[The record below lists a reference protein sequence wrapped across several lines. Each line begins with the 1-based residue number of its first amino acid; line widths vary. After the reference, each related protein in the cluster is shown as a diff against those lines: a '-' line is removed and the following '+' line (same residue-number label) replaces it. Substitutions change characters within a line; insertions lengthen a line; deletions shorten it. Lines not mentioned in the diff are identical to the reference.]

1 MEHTRFIGLDIHKER
16 ISVAVAESGRSGAV
30 EYLGEIANEPG
41 AISKLCDRL
50 RRPGKPLA
58 FCYEAGPCGY
68 GIHRQLTRL
77 GHRCDVVA
85 PSLIP
90 TKAGDR
96 VKTNRRDATMLAR
109 LHRAGELTPVWVP
122 DADHEAMRDLIR
134 LRSVVRQ
141 IVTRARQHLQ
151 GFLLRHG
158 RKHGRGTAWRMAYR
172 RWLST
177 LAFEHPAQQIALQD
191 YVDAVMDAERRLK
204 RVEEQVFGL
213 LPDWN
218 LRPVVD
224 GLQAMRGIALINAVV
239 LVTEVGDFTRFSNP
253 RQLMAYFGLVPGER
267 SSGETVRRGAITKT
281 GNAHVR
287 RALVEGAWAYRM
299 KARIGR
305 HKVDRIEALPKV
317 VRDIGWKAQVRLC
330 TRYRRLRAR
339 GKTANVVNVAIA
351 REMVG
356 FIWSI
361 ACTIQSA
368 PGRHNHDLK
377 DSQQRRSQTTHSAS
391 ARYAAPG
398 AGQCRGALAA
408 TMSL

>member
-1 MEHTRFIGLDIHKER
+1 
-16 ISVAVAESGRSGAV
+16 
-30 EYLGEIANEPG
+30 
-41 AISKLCDRL
+41 
-50 RRPGKPLA
+50 
-58 FCYEAGPCGY
+58 
-68 GIHRQLTRL
+68 
-77 GHRCDVVA
+77 
-85 PSLIP
+85 
-90 TKAGDR
+90 
-96 VKTNRRDATMLAR
+96 
-109 LHRAGELTPVWVP
+109 
-122 DADHEAMRDLIR
+122 
-134 LRSVVRQ
+134 
-141 IVTRARQHLQ
+141 
-151 GFLLRHG
+151 
-158 RKHGRGTAWRMAYR
+158 MAYR

-177 LAFEHPAQQIALQD
+177 LAFEHPAQQIAFQD

-204 RVEEQVFGL
+204 RVEEQIFNL
-213 LPDWN
+213 LPEWN

-281 GNAHVR
+281 GNAHAR

-305 HKVDRIEALPKV
+305 HKVDRIEALPKI

-330 TRYRRLRAR
+330 ARYRRLSAR
-339 GKTANVVNVAIA
+339 GKTANIVNVAIA

-368 PGRHNHDLK
+368 PK
-377 DSQQRRSQTTHSAS
+377 AAS
-391 ARYAAPG
+391 
-398 AGQCRGALAA
+398 L
-408 TMSL
+408 T

>member
-1 MEHTRFIGLDIHKER
+1 MEHTRFVGMDIHKER
-16 ISVAVAESGRSGAV
+16 ISIAVAESGRTGAV
-30 EYLGEIANEPG
+30 EYLGEITNDPG

-50 RRPGKPLA
+50 GRPGKPLA

-68 GIHRQLTRL
+68 GVHRQLTNL

-90 TKAGDR
+90 MKPGDR
-96 VKTNRRDATMLAR
+96 VKTDRRDATMLAR
-109 LHRAGELTPVWVP
+109 LLRAGELTAVWVP

-177 LAFEHPAQQIALQD
+177 LAFEHRAQQIAFQD
-191 YVDAVMDAERRLK
+191 YVDAVMDAERRLQ
-204 RVEEQVFGL
+204 RVEEQISSL
-213 LPDWN
+213 LPEWN
-218 LRPVVD
+218 LSPVVD
-224 GLQAMRGIALINAVV
+224 ALQAMRGVALINAVV
-239 LVTEVGDFTRFSNP
+239 LVAEVGDFTRFSNP

-267 SSGETVRRGAITKT
+267 SSG
-281 GNAHVR
+281 
-287 RALVEGAWAYRM
+287 
-299 KARIGR
+299 ARIGR
-305 HKVDRIEALPKV
+305 HKVDRIEALPKAI
-317 VRDIGWKAQVRLC
+317 RDIGWKAQVRLC
-330 TRYRRLRAR
+330 TRYRRLTAR

-368 PGRHNHDLK
+368 PK
-377 DSQQRRSQTTHSAS
+377 TA
-391 ARYAAPG
+391 
-398 AGQCRGALAA
+398 
-408 TMSL
+408 

>member
-1 MEHTRFIGLDIHKER
+1 MSIFQRLR
-16 ISVAVAESGRSGAV
+16 ALVAEPNWL
-30 EYLGEIANEPG
+30 ENHLFLANVTIPPG
-41 AISKLCDRL
+41 ALSKLCDRL
-50 RRPGKPLA
+50 HHPGKPLA

-68 GIHRQLTRL
+68 GVHRQLTSL

-141 IVTRARQHLQ
+141 IATRARQHLQ

-158 RKHGRGTAWRMAYR
+158 RTHGRGTAWRMAYR

-177 LAFEHPAQQIALQD
+177 LAFDHPAQQIAFQD
-191 YVDAVMDAERRLK
+191 YVDAVMDAKRRVK
-204 RVEEQVFGL
+204 RIEEQIFGL
-213 LPDWN
+213 FPEWT
-218 LRPVVD
+218 LRQIVD
-224 GLQAMRGIALINAVV
+224 ALQAMRGIALTNAVV
-239 LVTEVGDFTRFSNP
+239 LVAEVGDFTRFSNP
-253 RQLMAYFGLVPGER
+253 RQLMAYFGMVPGER
-267 SSGETVRRGAITKT
+267 SSGETTRRGGITKT
-281 GNAHVR
+281 GNTHVR

-317 VRDIGWKAQVRLC
+317 IREIGWKAQVRLC

-361 ACTIQSA
+361 ACTVQSA
-368 PGRHNHDLK
+368 PK
-377 DSQQRRSQTTHSAS
+377 TA
-391 ARYAAPG
+391 
-398 AGQCRGALAA
+398 
-408 TMSL
+408 